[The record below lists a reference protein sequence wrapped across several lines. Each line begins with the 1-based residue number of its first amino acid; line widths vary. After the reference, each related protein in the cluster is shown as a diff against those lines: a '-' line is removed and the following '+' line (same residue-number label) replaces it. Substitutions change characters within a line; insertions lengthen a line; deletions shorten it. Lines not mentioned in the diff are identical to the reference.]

1 MIYATKED
9 LTLWLGLDD
18 ISFLPENVDKLIIN
32 ASRVIDHAT
41 MGQINTANTKHA
53 EVAKNA
59 TTAQCE
65 YWIDGVGESA
75 DITPSVSGYSAG
87 KFSVQFNGGSMP
99 KLAPR
104 ARRELWLGGLLNRRV
119 VSI

>member
-1 MIYATKED
+1 
-9 LTLWLGLDD
+9 
-18 ISFLPENVDKLIIN
+18 
-32 ASRVIDHAT
+32 
-41 MGQINTANTKHA
+41 MGQIDPANIKHV

-65 YWIDGVGESA
+65 YWIDGVGESS
-75 DITPSVSGYSAG
+75 DIHPNVGGYTAG

-119 VSI
+119 TSI